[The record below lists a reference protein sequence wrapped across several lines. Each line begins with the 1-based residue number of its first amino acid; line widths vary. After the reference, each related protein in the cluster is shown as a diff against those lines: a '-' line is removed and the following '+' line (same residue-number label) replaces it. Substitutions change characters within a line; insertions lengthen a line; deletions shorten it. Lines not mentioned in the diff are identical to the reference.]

1 MPGSDWLKLTGGVFY
16 FRNTQGFDPVELT
29 VGNINPVG
37 PILSPILGGLNLDDT
52 ILGDLTDLDGRLYRV
67 RASAQVKTESIGYYL
82 QATFDVTDWFSL
94 TLGGRY
100 QDEERG
106 LAKSTISAVVGDL
119 DVGETFL
126 GGPPIVW
133 TMARDEN
140 NRVVPGTDTT
150 KGFFPK
156 VTLDFKPFEDN
167 TLVYM
172 SYQVAEK
179 AHAYN
184 AFAIYLRPQYIR
196 PEETTAYEVGVKT
209 NFFDGLMQF
218 NAAAFYY
225 DIKDMQT
232 QYISLLSGGALAFE
246 NAPEAESMG
255 VEFDMVTALFPNVL
269 NGVSLAANA
278 GYIDA
283 TFGSYPRAAG
293 YSPTTGLFSPN
304 NDFSGNRQTRTPEFS
319 GSIALTKLWEFGSGE
334 LEIGADYYYNSG
346 FFYSASND
354 PAYEQEDY
362 NLVGAYVSYNHLP
375 WDMNVRVFGNNIT
388 DEFYTQG
395 VISTDFGGVFTVAQP
410 AIYGVRVTWEF

>member
-1 MPGSDWLKLTGGVFY
+1 VFY
-16 FRNTQGFDPVELT
+16 FRNTQGFDPVEIT

-37 PILSPILGGLNLDDT
+37 PLLSPLLGGLDLDNT
-52 ILGDLTDLDGRLYRV
+52 IRGDLTDLDGRLYRA

-82 QATFDVTDWFSL
+82 QTTLDITDWFAL

-106 LAKSTISAVVGDL
+106 LAKSTVSAVIGEADL
-119 DVGETFL
+119 GETFL

-133 TMARDEN
+133 TMGRDEN
-140 NRVVPGTDTT
+140 GNVVPGTDTT

-156 VTLDFKPFEDN
+156 VTLDFTPFADN
-167 TLVYM
+167 TLIYL
-172 SYQVAEK
+172 SYQIAEK

-184 AFAIYLRPQYIR
+184 AFAVYLRPQFIR
-196 PEETTAYEVGVKT
+196 PEETTAYEVGIKT

-225 DIKDMQT
+225 DIKDLQT
-232 QYISLLSGGALAFE
+232 QYVSLASGGALAFE

-255 VEFDMVTALFPNVL
+255 VEFDLVTELFPSWVDGL
-269 NGVSLAANA
+269 TMAANA

-283 TFGSYPRAAG
+283 TFGNYPNAAG
-293 YSPTTGLFSPN
+293 YDPTTGIFSPN
-304 NDFSGNRQTRTPEFS
+304 NDFSGNRLTRTPRFS
-319 GSIALTKLWEFGSGE
+319 GSVALSKLWGFTRSEI
-334 LEIGADYYYNSG
+334 EIGADYYYNSG

-354 PAYEQEDY
+354 ASYEQESY
-362 NLVGAYVSYNHLP
+362 GLVGGYAAYNYLP
-375 WDMNVRVFGNNIT
+375 WDMNVRVFGNNIS

-395 VISTDFGGVFTVAQP
+395 VISTDFGGVFTVAPP
-410 AIYGVRVTWEF
+410 AQYGVRVTWAF